1 MIHDPDARY
10 QEVQRRLLEE
20 RRQAAAAVRYRHSR
34 SGQLAGFLRI
44 LADRIDPT
52 GMARRDTF

>member
-1 MIHDPDARY
+1 MIHDPDARF
-10 QEVQRRLLEE
+10 QEVQRRLIEE
-20 RRQAAAAVRYRHSR
+20 RQQAAAAVRYRHSR

-52 GMARRDTF
+52 GVARRGTL

>member
-1 MIHDPDARY
+1 MIHDPDSRY
-10 QEVQRRLLEE
+10 QEVQRRQIEE
-20 RRQAAAAVRYRHSR
+20 RQQAAAAVRYGHSR

-52 GMARRDTF
+52 GETRRKIR

>member
-10 QEVQRRLLEE
+10 QEVQRHLLEE
-20 RRQAAAAVRYRHSR
+20 RQQAAAAVRYWHSR
-34 SGQLAGFLRI
+34 TGQLAGFLRI

-52 GMARRDTF
+52 GVVRRDTL